1 MENPAAYATLQQ
13 IVFAEQSIKKK
24 TATEGL
30 LWLKRG
36 LEFTVASLS
45 RNMNDPNE
53 ELSVSFSKA
62 YEATLSK
69 FHNFIARGIFSV
81 IMHELI
87 KIRWP

>member
-1 MENPAAYATLQQ
+1 LENPAVYGTLQA
-13 IVFAEQSIKKK
+13 IVLAEQSIKKK

-36 LEFTVASLS
+36 LEFTVAALS
-45 RNMNDPNE
+45 RNVHDPNE

-62 YEATLSK
+62 YEGTLSK

-81 IMHELI
+81 MVVRSH
-87 KIRWP
+87 